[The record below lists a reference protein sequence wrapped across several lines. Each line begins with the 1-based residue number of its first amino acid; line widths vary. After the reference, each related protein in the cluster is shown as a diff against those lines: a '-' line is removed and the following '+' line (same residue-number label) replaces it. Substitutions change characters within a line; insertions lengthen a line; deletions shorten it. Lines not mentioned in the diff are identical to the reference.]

1 MRPKVSFM
9 LVGAFV
15 LLLGAAFVAGVV
27 WLSSA
32 GGDASYDTYYVYMTE
47 SVSGLNPN
55 ATVSYNGVAVGYV
68 SDIRLDVDNPQRVRV
83 ALQIEQGTPVKTDTV
98 ATLAAQGITGI
109 ANVELSGG
117 SPEAPALVVGPGEEY
132 PVITARPSL
141 FTRLD
146 QSITGLVEELTGAA
160 ESLGNVADRV
170 EGLLDE
176 GNSQAIAAIL
186 SNVEEFTGELNVIAR
201 EVTTTTRNVSAA
213 SAELPDLVRAAEGTI
228 RDFSDSAD
236 SLDAAGDAVGAAADS
251 LAASVGEVADGVNHL
266 LADLTPLSRGAPAQ
280 LVHLVDELQLLSAS
294 LRRIAQDVERNPD
307 MLLFG
312 RGDQQR
318 GPGE

>member
-15 LLLGAAFVAGVV
+15 LLLGLAFVAGVV
-27 WLSSA
+27 WLSSS
-32 GGDASYDTYYVYMTE
+32 GGDASYKTYYVYMTE

-68 SDIRLDVDNPQRVRV
+68 SDIRLDLENPQQVRV
-83 ALQIEQGTPVKTDTV
+83 TLLIEEDAPVKVDTV
-98 ATLAAQGITGI
+98 ATLASQGITGI

-117 SPEAPALVVGPGEEY
+117 TAESARLIAGPGEEY
-132 PVITARPSL
+132 PVIQTRPSL

-146 QSITGLVEELTGAA
+146 QSITGLVDELTGAA
-160 ESLGNVADRV
+160 ESLGEVADRV
-170 EGLLDE
+170 EGLLNE
-176 GNSQAIAAIL
+176 GNQQAIGDIL
-186 SNVEEFTGELNVIAR
+186 AHVEEFTGELNVIAR
-201 EVTTTTRNVSAA
+201 EVTTATRNVAEASAGLPGVVSAA
-213 SAELPDLVRAAEGTI
+213 ERTVS
-228 RDFSDSAD
+228 DFGDSAD
-236 SLDAAGDAVGAAADS
+236 SLEAAGDAVGAAADS
-251 LAASVGEVADGVNHL
+251 LASSVGEVADGVNHL

-312 RGDQQR
+312 RGDQER